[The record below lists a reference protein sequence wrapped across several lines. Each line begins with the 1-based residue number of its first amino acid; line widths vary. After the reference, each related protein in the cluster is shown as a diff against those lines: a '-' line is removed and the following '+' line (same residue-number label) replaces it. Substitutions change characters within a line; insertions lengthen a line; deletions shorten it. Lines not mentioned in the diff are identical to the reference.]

1 MLGVGKVGA
10 SRCHEL
16 AAIGRAVVQ
25 TNTNTKIEASV
36 KKRRETWVLSAV
48 AAHLNL
54 WSLVSSRYSSCRYA
68 KLIIIHD

>member
-36 KKRRETWVLSAV
+36 KKRRDLGSLSCGRSPELVVLSV
-48 AAHLNL
+48 E
-54 WSLVSSRYSSCRYA
+54 
-68 KLIIIHD
+68 